1 MIVFINNKTTKF
13 CQNTLRLLKDLFVKE
28 KWFVISASRCIYCM
42 KKTKQTESSGQ
53 QHRNADVEQ
62 EVERVELW
70 TGLFVAACCWP
81 AVQRPTAVRGTMAQA
96 VSHRLCPR
104 HVASST
110 SPDHD
115 RKQLATDRPPGACI
129 YHSTSDDVKDRS
141 RSSWRHDTIG
151 LWQDS
156 VTYLYLIFK
165 SNMAAG
171 GS

>member
-13 CQNTLRLLKDLFVKE
+13 CQITLRLLKDLFVKE

-53 QHRNADVEQ
+53 QHRNADVEE

-104 HVASST
+104 YVASST

-115 RKQLATDRPPGACI
+115 RKRQTGLQAPAFIIRRATMLKIVRAVR
-129 YHSTSDDVKDRS
+129 DV
-141 RSSWRHDTIG
+141 TT
-151 LWQDS
+151 Q
-156 VTYLYLIFK
+156 
-165 SNMAAG
+165 
-171 GS
+171 